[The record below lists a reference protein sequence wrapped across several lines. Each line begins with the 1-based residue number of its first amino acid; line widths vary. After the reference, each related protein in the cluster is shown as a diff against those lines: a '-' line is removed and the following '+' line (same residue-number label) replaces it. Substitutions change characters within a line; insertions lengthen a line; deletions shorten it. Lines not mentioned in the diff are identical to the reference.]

1 MKLRFYL
8 LSLCFFAVLSLQAQD
23 TLSELKINDW
33 KQHLPWQ
40 RARWVTQSED
50 KMYIATEWAIVEVDK
65 DERSHKFLTKV
76 EGLAENGIGFIK
88 YLKSK
93 DLLFVVYANSNLDV
107 VKKDGSIVNL
117 PLIKNNPNIIG
128 DKRIYS
134 LYEDGNFVW
143 MSCGFG
149 MVKLNMTT
157 LETELTIF
165 TSSGANSF
173 AQYQGKY
180 YMALEDGMYTVSD
193 TEPNPQDFSKWQ
205 KLSATQGWAASI
217 KPKFITE
224 HDGKLYFGS
233 DKSIYNTDGT
243 DPEVFITDAQKD
255 VYYISKEGPGL
266 VMGFRKDF
274 TGPIRYLKPDGQ
286 VVEIQ
291 QTCDVIR
298 PIYAVEA
305 TAGTFWYADESDGFF
320 TYDLAANRCDQLK
333 FDSPYFHRVKEI
345 VITDNGTVLVATPG
359 PPSNLGPVYLR
370 DGIYAFKDNKW
381 SRIYGDNTPILV
393 QNECHFDMWRVAPI
407 PKTDDFYAGSW
418 IGGLS
423 EIKETGAAACFT
435 QYNSLLGNAGTSG
448 TNRTAIGGLDFD
460 DDGNLWISNYGSSKP
475 IAVRKPDG
483 TFQRFTAPN
492 VDLLSVTI
500 DQNNYKWFVL
510 AFNAG
515 IMVYDSGS
523 DLASTADDRYKL
535 LNTSN
540 TVLPTNSVN
549 TITVDRSGDVWVGT
563 AQGAISFE
571 CGSNIFDANCR
582 GSRRI
587 VTVNGFNGYLLA
599 TEDVRAIAV
608 DGANRKWFGT
618 GNGIFV
624 QSPSGNDQV
633 ATYTT
638 TNSPLLD
645 NGINAIAINQKN
657 GEVFI
662 GTEKGI
668 ISLRTDAT
676 LGGKFTRPD
685 VYAYPNPVRPDYQ
698 GPIAVYGVAEDANI
712 KITDVSGK
720 LIWQGK
726 ANGGQAIWNGTD
738 YTGRRAATGVY
749 LVFATS
755 ANTFEAPDA
764 AIAKIVF
771 VH

>member
-1 MKLRFYL
+1 MKLRFL
-8 LSLCFFAVLSLQAQD
+8 FLSLFILVVSSLQAQD
-23 TLSELKINDW
+23 TLSELQIFGW

-40 RARWVTQSED
+40 RARWVTQSDE
-50 KMYIATEWAIVEVDK
+50 KVYFATEWAIVEVDK
-65 DERSHKFLTKV
+65 NERSHRFLTKV

-93 DLLFVVYANSNLDV
+93 RMLFVVYANSNLDV
-107 VKKDGSIVNL
+107 VKADGEIINL

-143 MSCGFG
+143 LSCGFG
-149 MVKLNMTT
+149 MVKLNLAT
-157 LETELTIF
+157 LETELTTF
-165 TSSGANSF
+165 TSSSANSF
-173 AQYQGKY
+173 ALFQGKY
-180 YMALEDGMYTVSD
+180 YMALEDGMYTVSAS
-193 TEPNPQDFSKWQ
+193 EPNPQDFSKWR
-205 KLSATQGWAASI
+205 KLGVAEGWQNSI
-217 KPKFITE
+217 KPKFVTE

-233 DKSIYNTDGT
+233 EKSVYSTNGGAPVVVVT
-243 DPEVFITDAQKD
+243 DPQKD
-255 VYYISKEGPGL
+255 AYYISKEGPGL
-266 VMGFRKDF
+266 IMGFRKDF
-274 TGPIRYLKPDGQ
+274 TGPVRYLKPNGQ
-286 VVEIQ
+286 IVEIQ

-298 PIYAVEA
+298 PIYAIESS
-305 TAGTFWYADESDGFF
+305 AGVFWFADENDGFNI
-320 TYDLAANRCDQLK
+320 YDLNQNSCDALK
-333 FDSPYFHRVKEI
+333 FESPYYHRVKEI
-345 VITDNGTVLVATPG
+345 AITDQGTVLVATPG
-359 PPSNLGPVYLR
+359 PPSDLAPIYGR
-370 DGIYAFKDNKW
+370 DGIYQLKDGRW
-381 SRIYGDNTPILV
+381 SRLSGENAPVLV
-393 QNECHFDMWRVAPI
+393 QNECHFDMWRVATVPESEDYY
-407 PKTDDFYAGSW
+407 TGSW
-418 IGGLS
+418 VGGLS
-423 EIKETGAAACFT
+423 HIKASGAPECFT
-435 QYNSLLGNAGTSG
+435 QFTSPLGNAGASG
-448 TNRTAIGGLDFD
+448 SNRTAIGGIDFD
-460 DDGNLWISNYGSSKP
+460 DEGNLWISNYGATQP

-483 TFQRFTAPN
+483 SFKRFNAPN
-492 VDLLSVTI
+492 IDLLQVAV

-515 IMVYDSGS
+515 IMVYDSGA
-523 DLASTADDRYKL
+523 DLESTSDDRYKL
-535 LNTSN
+535 INSSN
-540 TVLPTNSVN
+540 SVLPTNTVN
-549 TITVDRSGDVWVGT
+549 TITVDRSGDIWVGT
-563 AQGAISFE
+563 AQGAVSFE
-571 CGSNIFDANCR
+571 CGSNIFDVNCR

-657 GEVFI
+657 GEVFV

-676 LGGKFTRPD
+676 LGGRFNRPD

-698 GPIAVYGVAEDANI
+698 GPIAVYGVAEDADI

-720 LIWQGK
+720 LVWQGK

-755 ANTFEAPDA
+755 SNTFEAPDA

-771 VH
+771 IH